1 MAEADAHGMQQEQVL
16 GIAAQL
22 REAGFDDVEEIG
34 RGGFGLVFRCQQP
47 LLDRK
52 VAVKVLSADLQADN
66 LDRFLREQ
74 RAMGRLSG
82 HPHIVHILQ
91 VGTTA
96 NSRPFIVMP
105 YLGNG
110 SLEDLIGRN
119 GPLDWSDTLR
129 IGVKLAGGLEAAH
142 RADILHRDVKPANI
156 LLSDYG
162 EPQLTDFGIARMA
175 GGFQTGTG
183 LITGSPAY
191 TAPEVLAG
199 ATPTPASDVYSLGAT
214 LFSTMT
220 GHAAFER
227 HSGEQVIAQFVRIT
241 SQPIPDLRER
251 GLPAD
256 VAAVVERAMARD
268 PADRPTSAAA
278 FGEALRELQ
287 RHSGVSVDEMARPV
301 ELGVAHSNSPVVR
314 SSDRRHT
321 TMTPATP
328 ATKYRP
334 PTSNTTLVARERLM
348 DILRGSGRRRLILI
362 HAPSGYGKSTL
373 AAQWREELVRAGVA
387 VGWLTVDEDDN
398 NAVWFVAH
406 LLDLFRRVSPG
417 LATSLGQVLEE
428 RGQDGVRYVLTT
440 LIDEIHANAELITL
454 VIDDWQRVSDSAAS
468 AALRFLLEH
477 GCHHLQLI
485 VTSWSSTGLPVAKLR
500 IRDELAEI
508 DGASLR
514 FDTKEAQSLLND
526 IAGLALSA
534 RDVAALT
541 ASTDGWA
548 AALQLAILS
557 LRGGGDAHSL
567 LNRLSGASDVIGEFL
582 AENVLDT
589 LEPELV
595 EFMLATSITE
605 RTCGGLASALSG
617 VTRGQ
622 ATLED
627 VEQRGLFLQ
636 RVDDDPNWFRYH
648 QMFAEFLRRRLEL
661 DGPDNLERLH
671 RTASEWFAD
680 RGYLKEA
687 VDHALAGGEPARAV
701 DLAEKDGTNLSEQS
715 KMTTF
720 LGIVEK
726 LPPELVISRPRLQL
740 DIAWADIL
748 LQRRAATDAALTR
761 FTAALAHAD
770 PGDAAVPDLQAEARV
785 VQAVAEIFGDR
796 IESVDDLVGE
806 AMSRADALRPVVP
819 GAAANLAAFAAIY
832 RFDFDAAHRL
842 LEWAAPYQ
850 ERAGPFATV
859 YARCFGG
866 TAARYQLDIPGALK
880 RFREA
885 YEIGIRVGQHS
896 HAARLAGALLGE
908 VLYDTG
914 DFGEAASL
922 LDESYQLG
930 PEGGGTDYLS
940 ARYVIGARINAA
952 NGNRDAAVN
961 RLAAGMQ
968 AATQLQLPRLA
979 AAINNERIRLGI
991 PINAAVADRLRSP
1004 RDIARSGDGIATMTA
1019 ELDEDSGI
1027 RLLSSS
1033 DDADDRELACRR
1045 AVGLL
1050 AGIDPKQRPLA
1061 ALRAQLLV
1069 VETLTAAGRAI
1080 DARNELGSVRTL
1092 CDQHGLPQLLV
1103 DAHVG

>member
-1 MAEADAHGMQQEQVL
+1 
-16 GIAAQL
+16 
-22 REAGFDDVEEIG
+22 
-34 RGGFGLVFRCQQP
+34 
-47 LLDRK
+47 
-52 VAVKVLSADLQADN
+52 
-66 LDRFLREQ
+66 
-74 RAMGRLSG
+74 
-82 HPHIVHILQ
+82 
-91 VGTTA
+91 
-96 NSRPFIVMP
+96 
-105 YLGNG
+105 
-110 SLEDLIGRN
+110 
-119 GPLDWSDTLR
+119 
-129 IGVKLAGGLEAAH
+129 
-142 RADILHRDVKPANI
+142 
-156 LLSDYG
+156 
-162 EPQLTDFGIARMA
+162 
-175 GGFQTGTG
+175 
-183 LITGSPAY
+183 
-191 TAPEVLAG
+191 
-199 ATPTPASDVYSLGAT
+199 
-214 LFSTMT
+214 
-220 GHAAFER
+220 
-227 HSGEQVIAQFVRIT
+227 
-241 SQPIPDLRER
+241 
-251 GLPAD
+251 
-256 VAAVVERAMARD
+256 
-268 PADRPTSAAA
+268 
-278 FGEALRELQ
+278 
-287 RHSGVSVDEMARPV
+287 
-301 ELGVAHSNSPVVR
+301 
-314 SSDRRHT
+314 
-321 TMTPATP
+321 
-328 ATKYRP
+328 
-334 PTSNTTLVARERLM
+334 
-348 DILRGSGRRRLILI
+348 
-362 HAPSGYGKSTL
+362 
-373 AAQWREELVRAGVA
+373 
-387 VGWLTVDEDDN
+387 
-398 NAVWFVAH
+398 
-406 LLDLFRRVSPG
+406 
-417 LATSLGQVLEE
+417 
-428 RGQDGVRYVLTT
+428 
-440 LIDEIHANAELITL
+440 
-454 VIDDWQRVSDSAAS
+454 
-468 AALRFLLEH
+468 
-477 GCHHLQLI
+477 
-485 VTSWSSTGLPVAKLR
+485 
-500 IRDELAEI
+500 
-508 DGASLR
+508 
-514 FDTKEAQSLLND
+514 
-526 IAGLALSA
+526 
-534 RDVAALT
+534 
-541 ASTDGWA
+541 
-548 AALQLAILS
+548 
-557 LRGGGDAHSL
+557 
-567 LNRLSGASDVIGEFL
+567 VIGEFL

-770 PGDAAVPDLQAEARV
+770 PGDAAVSDLQAEARV
-785 VQAVAEIFGDR
+785 IQAVAEIFGDR

-885 YEIGIRVGQHS
+885 YEIGLRVGQHS

-1069 VETLTAAGRAI
+1069 AETLSAAGRAI
-1080 DARNELGSVRTL
+1080 DARNELGSVRAL

>member
-1 MAEADAHGMQQEQVL
+1 VEVSGQQDQIL

-34 RGGFGLVFRCQQP
+34 RGGFGLVYGCRQP

-52 VAVKVLSADLQADN
+52 VAVKVLSSDLQADN

-91 VGTTA
+91 VGTTDDG
-96 NSRPFIVMP
+96 RPFIVMP

-110 SLEDLIGRN
+110 SLEDLIART
-119 GPLDWSDTLR
+119 GPLDWSDSLR
-129 IGVKLAGGLEAAH
+129 IGIKLAGALEAAH

-156 LLSDYG
+156 LLTDYG
-162 EPQLTDFGIARMA
+162 EPQLTDFGIARII

-191 TAPEVLAG
+191 TAPEVLGG
-199 ATPTPASDVYSLGAT
+199 AAPTSASDVYSLGAT
-214 LFSTMT
+214 LFSAMT

-251 GLPAD
+251 GLPPD
-256 VAAVVERAMARD
+256 VAAIVEHAMARG

-278 FGEALRELQ
+278 FGEELRELQ
-287 RHSGVSVDEMARPV
+287 RQRGVSVDEMVRPV
-301 ELGVAHSNSPVVR
+301 ELAVAHGNSPPAR
-314 SSDRRHT
+314 SPDRRHT
-321 TMTPATP
+321 TATPATP

-334 PTSNTTLVARERLM
+334 QTSNTTLVARERLM
-348 DILRGSGRRRLILI
+348 DILRASGRRRLILI
-362 HAPSGYGKSTL
+362 HAPSGFGKSTL
-373 AAQWREELVRAGVA
+373 AAQWRSELIRAGVA
-387 VGWLTVDEDDN
+387 VGWLTIDEDDN
-398 NAVWFVAH
+398 NVVWFVAH
-406 LLDLFRRVSPG
+406 LLDLFRRVCPA
-417 LATSLGQVLEE
+417 LATSLGQMLEE
-428 RGQDGVRYVLTT
+428 RGDGAVRYVLTS
-440 LIDEIHANAELITL
+440 LIDEIHANDEPMTL
-454 VIDDWQRVSDSAAS
+454 VIDDWNRVSDSQAG

-485 VTSWSSTGLPVAKLR
+485 VTSWSSAGLPLANLR

-514 FDTKEAQSLLND
+514 FDAVEAQSLLND
-526 IAGLALSA
+526 IAGLALSG

-548 AALQLAILS
+548 VALQLATLS

-567 LNRLSGASDVIGEFL
+567 LNGLSGASDVIGEFL

-605 RTCGGLASALSG
+605 RTCSGLAAALSG

-622 ATLED
+622 AMLED
-627 VEQRGLFLQ
+627 IEQRGLFLQ
-636 RVDDDPNWFRYH
+636 RTDDDPNWFSYH
-648 QMFAEFLRRRLEL
+648 HMFAEFLRRRLER

-687 VDHALAGGEPARAV
+687 VDHALACGEPARAV
-701 DLAEKDGTNLSEQS
+701 DLVEKDGTNLNEQS

-720 LGIVEK
+720 LGIIEK
-726 LPPELVISRPRLQL
+726 LPPELVVVRPRLQL
-740 DIAWADIL
+740 FIAWADIL
-748 LQRRAATDAALTR
+748 LQRRSATDAALTR

-770 PGDAAVPDLQAEARV
+770 PCDPAGPDLQAEARII
-785 VQAVAEIFGDR
+785 QAVAEVFADR
-796 IESVDDLVGE
+796 IESVDDLVEE
-806 AMSRADALRPVVP
+806 AMSRPDTLRPLVP
-819 GAAANLAAFAAIY
+819 AVAGNVAGFAATY

-842 LEWAAPYQ
+842 FEWAAPYQ
-850 ERAGPFATV
+850 ERVGPFATV
-859 YARCFGG
+859 YARCFAGI
-866 TAARYQLDIPGALK
+866 AARHQLDIPGALR
-880 RFREA
+880 RFREG
-885 YEIGIRVGQHS
+885 YEIGVQVGPHS

-908 VLYDTG
+908 LLYDTG
-914 DFGEAASL
+914 DFAEAASL
-922 LDESYQLG
+922 LDESSQLG
-930 PEGGGTDYLS
+930 PEGGGTDYLA
-940 ARYVIGARINAA
+940 ARYVVGARIKAA

-968 AATQLQLPRLA
+968 VATQLRLPRLA

-991 PINAAVADRLRSP
+991 PIAEAVAARLRSS
-1004 RDIARSGDGIATMTA
+1004 RYIRRGGDGIATVTA

-1033 DDADDRELACRR
+1033 SAADDRELACAR
-1045 AVGLL
+1045 AASLL
-1050 AGIDPKQRPLA
+1050 AGIDPRQRPLA
-1061 ALRAQLLV
+1061 ALRAQVLV
-1069 VETLTAAGRAI
+1069 AETLSAAGRAA
-1080 DARNELGSVRTL
+1080 DARNELGLIRAL
-1092 CDQHGLPQLLV
+1092 CDQHGLPQLLL
-1103 DAHVG
+1103 DARVG

>member
-1 MAEADAHGMQQEQVL
+1 M
-16 GIAAQL
+16 
-22 REAGFDDVEEIG
+22 
-34 RGGFGLVFRCQQP
+34 
-47 LLDRK
+47 
-52 VAVKVLSADLQADN
+52 
-66 LDRFLREQ
+66 
-74 RAMGRLSG
+74 
-82 HPHIVHILQ
+82 
-91 VGTTA
+91 
-96 NSRPFIVMP
+96 
-105 YLGNG
+105 
-110 SLEDLIGRN
+110 
-119 GPLDWSDTLR
+119 
-129 IGVKLAGGLEAAH
+129 
-142 RADILHRDVKPANI
+142 
-156 LLSDYG
+156 
-162 EPQLTDFGIARMA
+162 
-175 GGFQTGTG
+175 
-183 LITGSPAY
+183 
-191 TAPEVLAG
+191 
-199 ATPTPASDVYSLGAT
+199 
-214 LFSTMT
+214 
-220 GHAAFER
+220 
-227 HSGEQVIAQFVRIT
+227 
-241 SQPIPDLRER
+241 
-251 GLPAD
+251 
-256 VAAVVERAMARD
+256 
-268 PADRPTSAAA
+268 
-278 FGEALRELQ
+278 
-287 RHSGVSVDEMARPV
+287 
-301 ELGVAHSNSPVVR
+301 
-314 SSDRRHT
+314 
-321 TMTPATP
+321 
-328 ATKYRP
+328 
-334 PTSNTTLVARERLM
+334 
-348 DILRGSGRRRLILI
+348 
-362 HAPSGYGKSTL
+362 
-373 AAQWREELVRAGVA
+373 
-387 VGWLTVDEDDN
+387 
-398 NAVWFVAH
+398 
-406 LLDLFRRVSPG
+406 
-417 LATSLGQVLEE
+417 
-428 RGQDGVRYVLTT
+428 TT
-440 LIDEIHANAELITL
+440 LIDEIHANAEPITL
-454 VIDDWQRVSDSAAS
+454 VIDDWQRVSDSQAS

-485 VTSWSSTGLPVAKLR
+485 VTTWSSAGLPVAKLR

-514 FDTKEAQSLLND
+514 FDVAEAQSLLND
-526 IAGLALSA
+526 IAGLALSG

-548 AALQLAILS
+548 AGLQLATLS

-605 RTCGGLASALSG
+605 RICGGLASALSG

-627 VEQRGLFLQ
+627 IEQRGLFLQ
-636 RVDDDPNWFRYH
+636 RVEDDPNWFRYH

-701 DLAEKDGTNLSEQS
+701 DLVEKDGTNLSEQS

-748 LQRRAATDAALTR
+748 LQRRAGTEAALTR
-761 FTAALAHAD
+761 FTAAIAHEHGD
-770 PGDAAVPDLQAEARV
+770 PAVPDLQAEARV
-785 VQAVAEIFGDR
+785 VQAVAEIFADR
-796 IESVDDLVGE
+796 IESVDDLVDE

-832 RFDFDAAHRL
+832 RFDFAAAHRL

-866 TAARYQLDIPGALK
+866 TAARYELDIPGALK
-880 RFREA
+880 HFREA
-885 YEIGIRVGQHS
+885 YEIGLQVGQHS

-930 PEGGGTDYLS
+930 PGGGGTDYLA
-940 ARYVIGARINAA
+940 ARYVVGARINAA
-952 NGNRDAAVN
+952 NGNRDASVN

-968 AATQLQLPRLA
+968 AATQLRLPRLA

-991 PINAAVADRLRSP
+991 PITAAVADRLRSP

-1069 VETLTAAGRAI
+1069 AETLSAAGRAI
-1080 DARNELGSVRTL
+1080 DARNELGSVRAL